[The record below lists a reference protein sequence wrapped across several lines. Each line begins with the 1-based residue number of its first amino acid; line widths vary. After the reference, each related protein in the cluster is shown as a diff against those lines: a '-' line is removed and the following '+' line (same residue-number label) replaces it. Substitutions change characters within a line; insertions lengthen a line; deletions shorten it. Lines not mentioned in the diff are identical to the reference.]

1 MDEIKSLKET
11 KIQNLNYSI
20 KHTLRLAFT
29 FVILSAVVYA
39 WLVIWAIVF
48 IVAEPNPNIF
58 LTLSYI
64 LYFVASLIGFLRVSI
79 SNLFIIYYL
88 KKQEEINYFRHRV
101 LYYVYLAVNILIT
114 ATSVLS
120 VVYYLKSIL
129 ILGEINI
136 TSALASTTV
145 GIILGCFS
153 LFSFAGYI
161 SMGISYSNVVKKYK
175 IEYAGDIQKEKERK
189 SLITRQQ
196 AEEKQHE
203 KELNA
208 VIALLSK
215 AGNKFFVKYY
225 FELKDWSEPDILDI
239 IQEDYTEET
248 KIQRIRKG
256 QEIFT
261 KRLNKLALE
270 IIADSANNS
279 VDEET
284 KQKANKLLEQIK

>member
-1 MDEIKSLKET
+1 MCHKIYIIATREFQYKMNEIKSLKET

-29 FVILSAVVYA
+29 FVILSVAVYA

-48 IVAEPNPNIF
+48 IVAKPDPNIF
-58 LTLSYI
+58 LKLSYI
-64 LYFVASLIGFLRVSI
+64 WYYVACLIEFLRVTI
-79 SNLFIIYYL
+79 SNIFIIYYL

-114 ATSVLS
+114 ATSVLL
-120 VVYYLKSIL
+120 VVFYLKGIL
-129 ILGEINI
+129 ILGEIDI

-161 SMGISYSNVVKKYK
+161 SMGISYSNVVKKHK
-175 IEYAGDIQKEKERK
+175 IEYADDIQKEKERK

-203 KELNA
+203 KELNT

-225 FELKDWSEPDILDI
+225 FELKEWSEPD
-239 IQEDYTEET
+239 
-248 KIQRIRKG
+248 G
-256 QEIFT
+256 
-261 KRLNKLALE
+261 
-270 IIADSANNS
+270 
-279 VDEET
+279 
-284 KQKANKLLEQIK
+284 